1 MKRNLSII
9 KLQVVSLTFSFQVCL
24 ESEMLQTALFSSF
37 FLCVRV
43 VLISN
48 SRFFTF
54 RNSLLR

>member
-37 FLCVRV
+37 FFVRV

>member
-54 RNSLLR
+54 RNSH